1 MNLTHGYATP
11 CAGHC
16 TNQTKDGSS
25 LNQPSPRQPK
35 QKEVN
40 VTGFLKWK
48 YDFLWY
54 GSVINKRNA
63 TCSPVTPKDTSTSL
77 MPWRGIISQE
87 YLFPWRIS
95 NTCPDLLAW
104 FCPERAH
111 AAVELVFQ
119 VCVCVQSAL
128 TKCPDSMAVQNPVV
142 LHVCWPTRWAFMP
155 CLTPYYHTAY
165 MLWG

>member
-1 MNLTHGYATP
+1 MTPVISTIQPVVALNILSPCEFYGGFRACILLKCNFRGRDITLLLLQQLLVNLTHGYVIP

-40 VTGFLKWK
+40 ITGFLKWK

-63 TCSPVTPKDTSTSL
+63 NRSPATLKDTSH
-77 MPWRGIISQE
+77 P
-87 YLFPWRIS
+87 
-95 NTCPDLLAW
+95 
-104 FCPERAH
+104 
-111 AAVELVFQ
+111 
-119 VCVCVQSAL
+119 
-128 TKCPDSMAVQNPVV
+128 
-142 LHVCWPTRWAFMP
+142 
-155 CLTPYYHTAY
+155 
-165 MLWG
+165 